1 VRRPEVTHANVLSG
15 WTELVCVI
23 RAPLG
28 ETKDTILQRLPRTST
43 VLALEVDL
51 VLRVFGEPANA
62 QWTAYGHTLDSVQA
76 DLIRYAA
83 TMDRPTGPATLGEQ
97 DRALLDALAADGR
110 APHARLAQETGWS
123 AARVKRR
130 IASLEGS
137 GALVFDVDLLPALL
151 GFSVNA
157 VLWLTMPPRHLAAVA
172 EEIAAHEQV
181 ASVVAV
187 SGRNNLMAVVI
198 CRDVEDLYRYI
209 AERLAGIEKIQSYDV
224 SIRAQRL
231 KQAGSIIA
239 QGRLAQPGA

>member
-1 VRRPEVTHANVLSG
+1 MDV
-15 WTELVCVI
+15 
-23 RAPLG
+23 
-28 ETKDTILQRLPRTST
+28 
-43 VLALEVDL
+43 
-51 VLRVFGEPANA
+51 
-62 QWTAYGHTLDSVQA
+62 YGHTIESVQA
-76 DLIRYAA
+76 DVIKRD
-83 TMDRPTGPATLGEQ
+83 TEPMDPGTGPATLGEQ

-130 IASLEGS
+130 IAALEGS
-137 GALVFDVDLLPALL
+137 GALIFDVDLLPALL

-157 VLWLTMPPRHLAAVA
+157 VFWLTMPPRHLAAVA

-181 ASVVAV
+181 ASVVAL

-209 AERLAGIEKIQSYDV
+209 AERLAGIENIQSYDV

-239 QGRLAQPGA
+239 HGRLVQHRSIMHKCPCPPRVLGGTGLVVCVRRCPTFPPCWVVSSALAGLASGFGMGPGVSLSLWPP